1 MVAFL
6 EEEFAD
12 YIIPKSFGWSSTLE
26 TIWSSGRRLIIGYDE
41 QNVVSMYENL
51 WPSVTQQWGNVQ
63 KVDELY
69 QYLNKIET
77 NALR

>member
-1 MVAFL
+1 M
-6 EEEFAD
+6 D

-26 TIWSSGRRLIIGYDE
+26 TIWSSGKKLIIGYDE
-41 QNVVSMYENL
+41 HNVVAMFDSL

-63 KVDELY
+63 KVDDLY
-69 QYLNKIET
+69 EYLNKIET